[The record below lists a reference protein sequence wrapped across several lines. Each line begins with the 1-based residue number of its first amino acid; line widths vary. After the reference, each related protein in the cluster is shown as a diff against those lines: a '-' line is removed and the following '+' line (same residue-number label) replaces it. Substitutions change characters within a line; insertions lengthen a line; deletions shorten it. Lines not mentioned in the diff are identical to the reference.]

1 MTILSKRVTTPYY
14 FDDCNFTDFVCRVRF
29 IFILRTLSCYNVC
42 SGRPLTAESKGKLN
56 NQIID
61 ASWVCPGQSETPSI
75 ESILAQCR
83 SIKSWLDIRHDNIAF
98 VHCSNGRTRSGV
110 LVACLLKYI
119 GAFDRAC
126 DAFDF
131 FCRTRY
137 TALNLPNL

>member
-1 MTILSKRVTTPYY
+1 MY
-14 FDDCNFTDFVCRVRF
+14 
-29 IFILRTLSCYNVC
+29 
-42 SGRPLTAESKGKLN
+42 SGRPLSAEGQGKLN

-61 ASWVCPGQSETPSI
+61 ASWVCPGQSETPSVG
-75 ESILAQCR
+75 SIIAQCR

-119 GAFDRAC
+119 GAFERAS

-137 TALNLPNL
+137 FIIFIQILHILSNVVVLIFFHLLSDIRNVIFFII